1 MKNEQYEDIIR
12 DYLIGNLNEVERKEV
27 EVQILQN
34 EALAAVYRFEKA
46 VFQAFQ
52 QKKQEDLA
60 LKQHIQQIP
69 DTIKSPYRAL
79 IGWAASLLIL
89 FSATC
94 IVWNVRHNPNPP
106 AVDTLTTDTSQKKNT
121 ISVPTPSPNT
131 DSNTHVNTQN
141 PTKKTVPTEKPLDF
155 AKLLNEQRKLS
166 VESLLNNQS
175 LCIETLKKDSVYRIC
190 VLGNAANKESL
201 SSQLKRKLNTERETL
216 NYIQSLTI
224 SESINQVQY
233 KTLKQQLNEIQMAA
247 SQRQK
252 EYSEQLQILQKKW
265 QDAGCEE
272 LFSQ

>member
-1 MKNEQYEDIIR
+1 MKKEQYEDIIR
-12 DYLIGNLNEVERKEV
+12 NYLIGNLNEGERKEV
-27 EVQILQN
+27 EVQILQS
-34 EALAAVYRFEKA
+34 EEFAAIYRFEKA

-52 QKKQEDLA
+52 QKRQDDLA

-69 DTIKSPYRAL
+69 DTVKSPSRAL

-94 IVWNVRHNPNPP
+94 IVWNVRHNPSRP
-106 AVDTLTTDTSQKKNT
+106 ATDTLTTDTSQKKNT
-121 ISVPTPSPNT
+121 ISLPIPSPST

-141 PTKKTVPTEKPLDF
+141 PIKKTVPTEKPLNL
-155 AKLLNEQRKLS
+155 AKSLNEQRKRNLD
-166 VESLLNNQS
+166 SLLINQS
-175 LCIETLKKDSVYRIC
+175 LCIETLKKDSLYRLC
-190 VLGNAANKESL
+190 VLGSVANKESL

-224 SESINQVQY
+224 SESINQAQY
-233 KTLKQQLNEIQMAA
+233 KTLKQQLNEIQTAA

-265 QDAGCEE
+265 KDAGCEE